1 MKYLT
6 TLSSLLFTLAL
17 AAPHP
22 QLSSSTGAFQLICQ
36 TSAASPAIS
45 DVQRLADHFKDTTAT
60 CFHSLG
66 TGPDHCEVMY
76 QNDKAGVGACGP
88 VSLYPCHAAY
98 DVVTQLLAFKECIQ
112 THDGVQRVGGKALLS
127 WGLLNV
133 HRVEP
138 KPTPAASVQDPD
150 NILGPHAT
158 LVLDT
163 PEP

>member
-1 MKYLT
+1 MKYFIA
-6 TLSSLLFTLAL
+6 LSSLLFTLTL
-17 AAPHP
+17 AAPYP
-22 QLSSSTGAFQLICQ
+22 QLSPPTGAFRLICE
-36 TSAASPAIS
+36 TSAASPAVS
-45 DVQRLADHFKDTTAT
+45 DVQKLADHFKDTTAT
-60 CFHSLG
+60 CSHGLG
-66 TGPDHCEVMY
+66 TGSDHCEVMY
-76 QNDKAGVGACGP
+76 QNNKAAVGVCGP

-133 HRVEP
+133 HRVDP
-138 KPTPAASVQDPD
+138 KPAPAAPAQDPD
-150 NILGPHAT
+150 DILGPNAT